1 MVYNTFNFR
10 YTHLIMNNSKN
21 KALLR
26 SSFIALFA
34 AIISFGA
41 FIRIPLGPVPIVFQN
56 ILCVFSGI
64 VFGGIYAGAPTS
76 LFLTAGLIG
85 LPVYSGG
92 TGGLGVWA
100 GPTGGF
106 LLGYLLAAVLAGL
119 IAGKPRVTEK
129 QLSLKKTLRISLAF
143 LCGAAVMYIPGLLW
157 FAHWAT
163 ANSKI
168 AEGSSVL
175 SFTLTTCLLPFIPGD
190 LIKIAVFVPVA
201 LKVRPLCA
209 QYLQVNPETEK

>member
-64 VFGGIYAGAPTS
+64 VFGGIYAGAPTA

-129 QLSLKKTLRISLAF
+129 QLSLKKNTTHFTRLFVRSSRNVHPRSSLVRTLGNGELQNCRGKQRSFLYPHNLPSSFYSRRFDQNRRVCSCGIKSPPSL
-143 LCGAAVMYIPGLLW
+143 CTI
-157 FAHWAT
+157 FAGKSG
-163 ANSKI
+163 N
-168 AEGSSVL
+168 
-175 SFTLTTCLLPFIPGD
+175 
-190 LIKIAVFVPVA
+190 
-201 LKVRPLCA
+201 
-209 QYLQVNPETEK
+209 